1 MSPQIE
7 RKRQTAIKVADT
19 LNMIEG
25 VPVSDLAKELSV
37 KWAKGE
43 ISGEEMKAKL
53 IAMHKKATV

>member
-1 MSPQIE
+1 MSSHIE

-25 VPVSDLAKELSV
+25 SPVSAYAKELSS

-43 ISGEEMKAKL
+43 ITAEEMKAKL
-53 IAMHKKATV
+53 IAMHKKT

>member
-7 RKRQTAIKVADT
+7 RKRETAIKVADT
-19 LNMIEG
+19 INMIEG
-25 VPVSDLAKELSV
+25 APVSDFAKELSI

-43 ISGEEMKAKL
+43 ISGEEMKKKL

>member
-7 RKRQTAIKVADT
+7 RKRLTAVKVADT

-25 VPVSDLAKELSV
+25 VPVSSYAKELSV

-43 ISGEEMKAKL
+43 ISGAEMKAKL
-53 IAMHKKATV
+53 IAAHKKVTQ